1 MIRTMRGE
9 GGVEL
14 ALGFEDFTPGRV
26 FELGQR
32 TLSEGE
38 IVAFAE
44 DWDPQP
50 MHLDPESRAA
60 EPLGGLIASGW
71 QTVCVWMRMYV
82 DQVINHAAMLA
93 APGVEDI
100 RWLRPVR
107 PGMALRGRAT
117 ILDRWLSE
125 NKPGRGTIRLRGE
138 LVDDDGDPVMT
149 MQARG
154 HVRLSQE
161 QRV

>member
-1 MIRTMRGE
+1 MRGE

-14 ALGFEDFTPGRV
+14 ALEFEDFTPGRV

-38 IVAFAE
+38 IIAFAQ

-50 MHLDPESRAA
+50 MHLEGESA
-60 EPLGGLIASGW
+60 EAPRGGLIASGW

-82 DQVINHAAMLA
+82 DGVLNHAAMLT
-93 APGVEDI
+93 APGVEEL

-107 PGMALRGRAT
+107 PGMALSGRAT
-117 ILDRWLSE
+117 ILERWRSE
-125 NKPGRGTIRLRGE
+125 HKPDRGTIRLRGE
-138 LVDDDGDPVMT
+138 LVTDAGDPVMT
-149 MQARG
+149 MHARG

-161 QRV
+161 QKR

>member
-1 MIRTMRGE
+1 MRGE

-14 ALGFEDFTPGRV
+14 RLDFEDFTPGRV

-38 IVAFAE
+38 IIAFAQ

-50 MHLDPESRAA
+50 MHLDGERAVA
-60 EPLGGLIASGW
+60 PLGGLIASGW

-82 DQVINHAAMLA
+82 DGVLNHAAMLA
-93 APGVEDI
+93 APGVEDL

-117 ILDRWLSE
+117 ILDRWRSE
-125 NKPGRGTIRLRGE
+125 RTPDRGTIRLRGE
-138 LVDDDGDPVMT
+138 LVTDTGDPVMT

-154 HVRLSQE
+154 HVRLGQE
-161 QRV
+161 QKP